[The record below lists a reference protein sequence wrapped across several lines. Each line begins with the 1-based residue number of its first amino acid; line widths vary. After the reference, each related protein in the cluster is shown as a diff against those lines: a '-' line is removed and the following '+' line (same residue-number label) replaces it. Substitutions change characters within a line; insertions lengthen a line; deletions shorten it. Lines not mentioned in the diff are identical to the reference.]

1 MTLLDDDFANLDF
14 DCLGS
19 QVGGKAVF
27 FSTQKDNADDSGKM
41 VATKRDIRYGE
52 HQCII
57 RKTALRPCIFAWKG
71 ITPVTF
77 DISDGI
83 MEHKGRA
90 VDEKRTVYRVP
101 HTVNAV
107 PALHEG
113 NISEWPHDVIFD
125 RREKTKPDRAICTE
139 FRRLDIQRDAFL
151 PKPISS
157 NTDLIIPFLKNR
169 VGEWQMEGLR
179 IAYQLYGAEF
189 GLFGSVDGWND
200 GECLPFRL
208 AAKIPATEIVAHRG
222 ASQDNLEDIIPILIR
237 IETKRGGNH
246 EHSEKH

>member
-1 MTLLDDDFANLDF
+1 MPSLTLRFDCQNKVALPDDDFAVLDF

-52 HQCII
+52 HQCTI

-83 MEHKGRA
+83 PKPIGRF
-90 VDEKRTVYRVP
+90 VNENRPVYRMP

-113 NISEWPHDVIFD
+113 YPLKRPHDVVFD
-125 RREKTKPDRAICTE
+125 RCEGTKPDRATYTE
-139 FRRLDIQRDAFL
+139 LRCLDVQRDAFHS
-151 PKPISS
+151 KPIPG
-157 NTDLIIPFLKNR
+157 NANLLVLFLKNR
-169 VGEWQMEGLR
+169 VGEWHLERLR
-179 IAYQLYGAEF
+179 VGNQLNGTVF
-189 GLFGSVDGWND
+189 GFFGSMNGRND
-200 GECLPFRL
+200 GECLLLRL
-208 AAKIPATEIVAHRG
+208 AAKIPATEIVVHKG
-222 ASQDNLEDIIPILIR
+222 TFQNNLEDIIPILGEI
-237 IETKRGGNH
+237 
-246 EHSEKH
+246 

>member
-52 HQCII
+52 HQCTI

-83 MEHKGRA
+83 MEYKGRA
-90 VDEKRTVYRVP
+90 VDEKHTVYRVP

-113 NISEWPHDVIFD
+113 HPSKRPHDVVFD
-125 RREKTKPDRAICTE
+125 RCERTKPDRASCME
-139 FRRLDIQRDAFL
+139 VRYADVQRYAFFS
-151 PKPISS
+151 KPIPG
-157 NTDLIIPFLKNR
+157 NANLIVLFL
-169 VGEWQMEGLR
+169 
-179 IAYQLYGAEF
+179 
-189 GLFGSVDGWND
+189 
-200 GECLPFRL
+200 
-208 AAKIPATEIVAHRG
+208 
-222 ASQDNLEDIIPILIR
+222 
-237 IETKRGGNH
+237 
-246 EHSEKH
+246 

>member
-1 MTLLDDDFANLDF
+1 MTLLDDDFVRIDF

-52 HQCII
+52 HQCTI
-57 RKTALRPCIFAWKG
+57 RETALRPCIFAWKG
-71 ITPVTF
+71 ITPVAF

-90 VDEKRTVYRVP
+90 IDEKHTVYRVP

-113 NISEWPHDVIFD
+113 HPSKRPHDVVFD
-125 RREKTKPDRAICTE
+125 RRVRTKPNRATCTE
-139 FRRLDIQRDAFL
+139 FWCLNIQHDAFL
-151 PKPISS
+151 SKS
-157 NTDLIIPFLKNR
+157 IPGNANLTVLFLKIR
-169 VGEWQMEGLR
+169 VGEWHLERLR
-179 IAYQLYGAEF
+179 VGNQLYGAEF
-189 GLFGSVDGWND
+189 GLFGSVHGRND
-200 GECLPFRL
+200 SECLL
-208 AAKIPATEIVAHRG
+208 
-222 ASQDNLEDIIPILIR
+222 L
-237 IETKRGGNH
+237 
-246 EHSEKH
+246 